1 MRPGLMRPGLVPPG
15 LTITREDPRGAEIRP
30 LIEALD
36 AYQQAL
42 YPPES
47 NHLLDPESLARP
59 GALFFV
65 ARLETRP
72 HGMAALVPAKAYG
85 PAETYGE
92 LKRMFVTEEARGQGI
107 AKALLLRIEQEA
119 RTLGL
124 AAIKLETGSKQPEA
138 IALYRRYGFEECG
151 PFGEYQADPLSLFM
165 KKAL

>member
-1 MRPGLMRPGLVPPG
+1 MQAGQVPPG
-15 LTITREDPRGAEIRP
+15 LVIAREDPRGAEIRP
-30 LIEALD
+30 LIEAMD

-59 GALFFV
+59 GVLFFV

-72 HGMAALVPAKAYG
+72 HGTAALIPAKDYG

-124 AAIKLETGSKQPEA
+124 PALKLETGTKQPEA
-138 IALYRRYGFEECG
+138 IALYRKYGFQECE
-151 PFGEYQADPLSLFM
+151 PFGGYQADPLSLFM
-165 KKAL
+165 AKAL